1 MARKARKTNLK
12 TATHRQVAN
21 TTVQY
26 AETKDFL
33 GNPMFYVL
41 FENGEATTMSAKR
54 FNEMFVVA

>member
-1 MARKARKTNLK
+1 MARKARNLK

-33 GNPMFYVL
+33 GNRTFYVR
-41 FENGEATTMSAKR
+41 FKNGEATTMSVKR
-54 FNEMFVVA
+54 FNELFNVV